1 MGPWLPAIL
10 NFRICCKFMTQ
21 FGWFARVC
29 LLADSVTQTASRAHK
44 GVTGLTSQPSAHLY
58 CSIFDWDKHRLI
70 TGLHCTW
77 KPEQFGKGGGGV
89 LPIRTFFLGCYF
101 PSENLKKSCQDNSGH
116 FTTYKKICE
125 SSLIPFIGGGLPP
138 YGRWPCSFA
147 GGLVILTKDVRRGR
161 GSM

>member
-58 CSIFDWDKHRLI
+58 WSIFDWDKHRLI

-101 PSENLKKSCQDNSGH
+101 PSESLKKSCQDNSGH

-125 SSLIPFIGGGLPP
+125 SKPYTIYRRRTATLRSVSVLFCRGGGHTNK
-138 YGRWPCSFA
+138 GRPQ
-147 GGLVILTKDVRRGR
+147 R
-161 GSM
+161 